1 MLNKHL
7 VLLSALL
14 VILSGPFAL
23 ASEEDMNHQQWTSG
37 LIYERQDTFVAL
49 TEHTGEYGEVVLY
62 VGRTVKNCD
71 EWDLSFTVMDVVS
84 TAPEAL
90 ESELMN
96 GQLRVDTFAIHD
108 VEYQIS
114 FEENESYIFIEF
126 IEFDEQEKILTEIL
140 SGERLRIKI
149 AVNEKNYVLGFSL
162 QGAQEAI
169 QRSKLLCREHLHDRE
184 YFGISSMS
192 NIDEQYEL

>member
-1 MLNKHL
+1 MKSLTSL
-7 VLLSALL
+7 FILLMTFIVSLA
-14 VILSGPFAL
+14 S
-23 ASEEDMNHQQWTSG
+23 ASEEDIVHHQWTSG
-37 LIYERQDTFVAL
+37 LIYDKQDSFVAM

-62 VGRTVKNCD
+62 VGRTAKNCD
-71 EWDLSFTVMDVVS
+71 EWDLSFTVMDVRK
-84 TAPEAL
+84 APAEF
-90 ESELMN
+90 ESEMMN
-96 GQLRVDTFAIHD
+96 GKLRVDKSVIHD
-108 VEYQIS
+108 VQYQIS

-169 QRSKLLCREHLHDRE
+169 QRSKLLCREHMHDRE